1 MTMEKNKKTLL
12 LVLHVA
18 LFQVCVVQMEKCQS
32 SITSLTC
39 YNDYRHNITCTYA
52 SDHADN
58 VCTIH
63 ADMIIPSLKG
73 DSDSCKLE
81 PFDVSRPELKKCS
94 LILNRHST
102 FKTFTTFSL
111 NLTCVRG
118 QNSDMCYKPVNHIK
132 LDPPEKPNVTN
143 TTVSWK
149 AVMKRKKLRPEF
161 ELQWKR
167 EDQSWSDPSVQKD
180 TKRCDVDCAAELNP
194 DTLIQDESYRARI
207 RVRPE
212 IRMDDGSLIPSTWS
226 DWSPTASWVSLVGRT
241 KQKSDAVGVG
251 WFIAA
256 AAAVFALFL
265 VLFFRTD
272 RTTWVYVI
280 KLMKGPP
287 LPSSLQ
293 DEKFQ
298 KWQSSFFTS
307 ESYLSFLKPLDIDSV
322 EVTCAVDD
330 IAPCKQELLSVEN
343 SIRECSQESSSSSF
357 SNPSY
362 SQLCPVRPICSLSAG
377 NLEPCAADS
386 PYGPAGGD
394 GQSTNPQQGVEKQ
407 RGKNVDIMQLLSKA
421 NNREAVPVISDYE
434 KVEKVQVECNRL
446 QSVDSGMCSGEE
458 VSQESLEPDSITQS
472 LEEEPE
478 SKKQWEEGN
487 GDCLQKLFGHS
498 NSGDSFNKGSIE
510 VCSDYE
516 QVQKLQVEIPDDMS
530 VDSDQGISRDQQ
542 LSHHHILSTPSTCS
556 RSDPPTVLLL
566 PSFTPSSLNFTR
578 PGSSPGPGPLAALID
593 RTVMSHNSSLEP
605 SADGYLP
612 VTQEEN

>member
-1 MTMEKNKKTLL
+1 MKVTDSSKPQLNTCNLDFKSFGKISTKSIVWLSL
-12 LVLHVA
+12 S
-18 LFQVCVVQMEKCQS
+18 CSRWNQS
-32 SITSLTC
+32 
-39 YNDYRHNITCTYA
+39 
-52 SDHADN
+52 
-58 VCTIH
+58 V
-63 ADMIIPSLKG
+63 
-73 DSDSCKLE
+73 KL
-81 PFDVSRPELKKCS
+81 RY
-94 LILNRHST
+94 I
-102 FKTFTTFSL
+102 
-111 NLTCVRG
+111 
-118 QNSDMCYKPVNHIK
+118 PVNHVK
-132 LDPPEKPNVTN
+132 LKPPEKPSVNL
-143 TTVSWK
+143 TTVQWIP
-149 AVMKRKKLRPEF
+149 AKLRKLGLEF
-161 ELQWKR
+161 QMQWKQ
-167 EDQSWSDPSVQKD
+167 EDQSWSDPSVQKEMKQ
-180 TKRCDVDCAAELNP
+180 TRCNDNCAAELNP

-207 RVRPE
+207 RVRTE
-212 IRMDDGSLIPSTWS
+212 IPLATGSSIFSTWS

-241 KQKSDAVGVG
+241 KQKSAKSGLGVWG
-251 WFIAA
+251 KIAA
-256 AAAVFALFL
+256 AAAPFALFL
-265 VLFFRTD
+265 MLIFKTD

-280 KLMKGPP
+280 KLIRGPP
-287 LPSSLQ
+287 LPNPAKSNFLK
-293 DEKFQ
+293 DGNVE